1 MKWIGRWEKGDKLI
15 SASMARF
22 SLSMAVLNR
31 VGRAIDLNFAGGV
44 EMHKVKILAIL
55 MLSAGLF
62 SLSGPSSFAAA
73 PSFQYCKADV
83 QRLCKG
89 MMPGGGKIMKC
100 LKAHEN
106 DLTVGCAK
114 ELKALKAKMGK

>member
-1 MKWIGRWEKGDKLI
+1 MSWSTSIDNVK
-15 SASMARF
+15 SALVVQLT
-22 SLSMAVLNR
+22 LS
-31 VGRAIDLNFAGGV
+31 FKGGV
-44 EMHKVKILAIL
+44 EMHKIKGLSVL
-55 MLSAGLF
+55 MLSAGFLA
-62 SLSGPSSFAAA
+62 LSGLSSIAAA
-73 PSFQYCKADV
+73 PSFQYCKADI

>member
-1 MKWIGRWEKGDKLI
+1 MKWIWRWEKGDKLI

-62 SLSGPSSFAAA
+62 SLSGPS
-73 PSFQYCKADV
+73 
-83 QRLCKG
+83 
-89 MMPGGGKIMKC
+89 
-100 LKAHEN
+100 
-106 DLTVGCAK
+106 
-114 ELKALKAKMGK
+114 

>member
-1 MKWIGRWEKGDKLI
+1 MLI
-15 SASMARF
+15 
-22 SLSMAVLNR
+22 LS
-31 VGRAIDLNFAGGV
+31 VGL
-44 EMHKVKILAIL
+44 L
-55 MLSAGLF
+55 
-62 SLSGPSSFAAA
+62 SLSGASSFAAA

-89 MMPGGGKIMKC
+89 MMPGGGKIMNC

>member
-1 MKWIGRWEKGDKLI
+1 MPVFLLFPAANVKF
-15 SASMARF
+15 ATQF
-22 SLSMAVLNR
+22 NR
-31 VGRAIDLNFAGGV
+31 CCHFAGGG
-44 EMHKVKILAIL
+44 EMRVVKALSILL
-55 MLSAGLF
+55 LSTGFF
-62 SLSGPSSFAAA
+62 SLTAFGSAANAQSFK
-73 PSFQYCKADV
+73 YCRSDV

-114 ELKALKAKMGK
+114 ELKAMKAKMGK

>member
-1 MKWIGRWEKGDKLI
+1 M
-15 SASMARF
+15 
-22 SLSMAVLNR
+22 
-31 VGRAIDLNFAGGV
+31 
-44 EMHKVKILAIL
+44 EMYKAKYVTIIV
-55 MLSAGLF
+55 LSAGFL
-62 SLSGPSSFAAA
+62 SLSGLGSMAAA
-73 PSFQYCKADV
+73 PSFQYCKADI

-89 MMPGGGKIMKC
+89 MMPGGGKIMNC

>member
-1 MKWIGRWEKGDKLI
+1 
-15 SASMARF
+15 
-22 SLSMAVLNR
+22 
-31 VGRAIDLNFAGGV
+31 
-44 EMHKVKILAIL
+44 
-55 MLSAGLF
+55 
-62 SLSGPSSFAAA
+62 
-73 PSFQYCKADV
+73 
-83 QRLCKG
+83 

>member
-1 MKWIGRWEKGDKLI
+1 MYKLQ
-15 SASMARF
+15 
-22 SLSMAVLNR
+22 SLTM
-31 VGRAIDLNFAGGV
+31 
-44 EMHKVKILAIL
+44 L
-55 MLSAGLF
+55 MLSVGLL
-62 SLSGPSSFAAA
+62 SLSGGNLLAAE

-89 MMPGGGKIMKC
+89 MKPGDGKIMNC
-100 LKAHEN
+100 LKSHEN